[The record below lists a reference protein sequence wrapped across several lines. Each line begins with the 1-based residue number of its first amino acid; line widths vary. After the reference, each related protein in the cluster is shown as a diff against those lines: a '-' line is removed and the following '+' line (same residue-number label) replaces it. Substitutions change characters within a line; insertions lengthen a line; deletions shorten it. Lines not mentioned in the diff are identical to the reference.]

1 MPGGRRGPGRP
12 PITRTVPPPVQTLGG
27 SQSATLRQRN
37 GPNMVIGNAPVTTTL
52 ITITPIKH
60 QQIPDLPTDNNLFF
74 EMTVFFY
81 LVMALFL
88 QYINIYRTVWWLPH
102 SPANTALNFYL
113 IDLHLV
119 VFIVVILTRRLV
131 WKMVREFYSSLEVK
145 AVMFWVAQILKC
157 TVIMMLLATLI
168 WTLVNMFLNNSVLN
182 LLFLAYPL
190 VSYFLLYGSTLE
202 PNKMMS
208 QSSSSC
214 DSKQAKEESQQLKAV
229 RELSDVILP
238 YHKCT
243 LSPDSIRYEADYLR
257 CDFNARIKQILF
269 NSMVCAYYVGF
280 VPVCFVQNTLYF
292 DVWWSCQ
299 HIGFV
304 WLNSFVMFTAH
315 FMPSKYCDVL
325 HRCALHLGKWQKID
339 HGYSNTPQH
348 VWSDMTVWPQGVL
361 VRYNK
366 GLYKAM
372 GPQNVAYPADS
383 SHARFYF
390 MFHKPLR
397 LLNWLI
403 ILQFL
408 LIFYQLYLLLRS
420 TFWNHI
426 ITLSLMLF
434 SNYYIIF
441 KLLRD
446 RFVLSRVYSCK
457 EEK

>member
-12 PITRTVPPPVQTLGG
+12 QLSRTMPPPLHTIGG

-37 GPNMVIGNAPVTTTL
+37 GPNTVVGTTPVTTTL

-60 QQIPDLPTDNNLFF
+60 QQIPDLPMDNNLIF
-74 EMTVFFY
+74 EVTVFFY

-102 SPANTALNFYL
+102 SPATTALNFYL
-113 IDLHLV
+113 IDVHLV
-119 VFIVVILTRRLV
+119 VFIIVLLTRRLV
-131 WKMVREFYSSLEVK
+131 WKMIREFYSSLDVK
-145 AVMFWVAQILKC
+145 AVLFWVAQVLKC
-157 TVIMMLLATLI
+157 VVLVLLLGTLI
-168 WTLVNMFLNNSVLN
+168 WTMVHMFLNNSVLN

-202 PNKMMS
+202 PDKANT
-208 QSSSSC
+208 
-214 DSKQAKEESQQLKAV
+214 EELHQFNTAV
-229 RELSDVILP
+229 LP
-238 YHKCT
+238 HHKCT
-243 LSPDSIRYEADYLR
+243 LSPDAIRHEVDLLR
-257 CDFNARIKQILF
+257 FDFNAKIKQVLF

-280 VPVCFVQNTLYF
+280 VPVCFVQNSLYF
-292 DVWWSCQ
+292 DIWWSCQ

-304 WLNSFVMFTAH
+304 WLNSFVMFTTH
-315 FMPSKYCDVL
+315 LMPSKYCDVL
-325 HRCALHLGKWQKID
+325 HRCALHLGKWQRID

-403 ILQFL
+403 SLQLSLIL
-408 LIFYQLYLLLRS
+408 YQLYLLLRS
-420 TFWNHI
+420 SH
-426 ITLSLMLF
+426 
-434 SNYYIIF
+434 
-441 KLLRD
+441 
-446 RFVLSRVYSCK
+446 
-457 EEK
+457 

>member
-12 PITRTVPPPVQTLGG
+12 QISRTVPPPVQTVGG
-27 SQSATLRQRN
+27 PQSAQLRQRN
-37 GPNMVIGNAPVTTTL
+37 GPNMVLGSAPVTTTL

-60 QQIPDLPTDNNLFF
+60 QEIPDLPTDHNLFF
-74 EMTVFFY
+74 ELIMFFY
-81 LVMALFL
+81 LVMALLL

-102 SPANTALNFYL
+102 SPANAALNFYL
-113 IDLHLV
+113 IDVHLV
-119 VFIVVILTRRLV
+119 IFIIVVLTRRLV
-131 WKMVREFYSSLEVK
+131 WKMVTEFYSSLEVK
-145 AVMFWVAQILKC
+145 AVLFWIAQIFKC
-157 TVIMMLLATLI
+157 VVIMLLLGTLI
-168 WTLVNMFLNNSVLN
+168 WTLVNMFFNNSVLN

-202 PNKMMS
+202 PNKS
-208 QSSSSC
+208 TNPPQNA
-214 DSKQAKEESQQLKAV
+214 DSKQTKDESRPTKPVPQPKENGTSV
-229 RELSDVILP
+229 LP

-243 LSPDSIRYEADYLR
+243 LSPDSIRDEADYLR
-257 CDFNARIKQILF
+257 CDFNARIKQVLF

-280 VPVCFVQNTLYF
+280 VPVCFVQNSLYF

-304 WLNSFVMFTAH
+304 WLNSFVMFSAH

-403 ILQFL
+403 ILQL
-408 LIFYQLYLLLRS
+408 ILIFYQLYLLLRS

-446 RFVLSRVYSCK
+446 RFVLAKVYSSK
-457 EEK
+457 D